1 VFLKIIV
8 KNFRIFFQASTD
20 AFSHVQTGIMTI
32 QYKKTVETWRS
43 ILEAIAAMN
52 RRVRMVGRQL
62 RCYRLIRARPCENKA
77 VRRHT
82 PLTSTRRRPSLDRPS
97 ALPNVTE
104 MRDKLTRN
112 RRVEA
117 GDVRLADVLRL
128 SRFPFVTLILL
139 FEPTLS
145 ILSEYMITY
154 QYRLYRWHRNELSDC
169 HIE

>member
-1 VFLKIIV
+1 
-8 KNFRIFFQASTD
+8 
-20 AFSHVQTGIMTI
+20 
-32 QYKKTVETWRS
+32 
-43 ILEAIAAMN
+43 MN

-139 FEPTLS
+139 FEPTS
-145 ILSEYMITY
+145 NILSEYMITY
-154 QYRLYRWHRNELSDC
+154 QYRLYR
-169 HIE
+169 